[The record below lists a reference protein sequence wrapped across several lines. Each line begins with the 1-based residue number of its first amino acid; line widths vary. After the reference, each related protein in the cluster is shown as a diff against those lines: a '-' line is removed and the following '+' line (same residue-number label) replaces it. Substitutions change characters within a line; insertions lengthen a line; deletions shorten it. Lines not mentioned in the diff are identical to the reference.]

1 MDFKKII
8 DARSIKTMAIA
19 TFYHTSGAILGPL
32 LILGGLGY
40 FLDRKFSSGPLYLII
55 GVFLAFVTTNILL
68 FKKLGQIN
76 HLIATYKE
84 KASESSDEN
93 VELLDSNNNQVT
105 DSIKN
110 SPVSGLA
117 KNSPDNSPRD

>member
-1 MDFKKII
+1 
-8 DARSIKTMAIA
+8 MAIA